1 MEDMR
6 VRYESFG
13 GIIALDNPA
22 ATVYVDQEY
31 MQGLGYADS
40 PLWNRESP
48 CLSAPVTA
56 HFALTNRCPLSC
68 RTCYNAAGALSSPEL
83 TTEEAKQVLDTLAA
97 MRVFTVAFGGGEPLA
112 RDDIFELAEH
122 ARQRGIVPTLTT
134 NGFYIDRRIARRCRV
149 FSHIHVS
156 LDGVGKTY
164 QAVRGVDGFEHA
176 ARALKLLT
184 RTGIS
189 VGVNCV
195 VSRANFDHLE
205 DLVRFITSLGVR
217 DVIFLRLKPAGRA
230 QSVYESLRLTPQQ
243 RMQFYP
249 YLKTLTHRYKLL
261 CHCDCAM
268 MPFVYCH
275 HPDEE
280 ALRLFA
286 GEGCVGANEIIEIL
300 PHGGVKACSFAAETT
315 GRADD
320 LPHLWSTDYAFER
333 FRCWT
338 RSAPEPCRT
347 CRYLELCR
355 GGCHAVAEALTGLF
369 NAPDPE
375 CPFVEERK
383 T

>member
-1 MEDMR
+1 MKGIR
-6 VRYESFG
+6 ARYESFG

-40 PLWNRESP
+40 PLWQREHP
-48 CLSAPVTA
+48 YLSAPLTA
-56 HFALTNRCPLSC
+56 HFAITHRCPMSC
-68 RTCYNAAGALSSPEL
+68 RTCYTATGALSSPEL
-83 TTEEAKQVLDTLAA
+83 TTDGAKLVLDTLAA
-97 MRVFTVAFGGGEPLA
+97 MQVFSIAFGGGEPLA
-112 RDDIFELAEH
+112 RDDLFELAAY

-134 NGFYIDRRIARRCRV
+134 NGYYINRHTAHRCRI

-156 LDGVGKTY
+156 LDGVGAQY

-184 RTGIS
+184 RNGIS

-195 VSRANFDHLE
+195 VSRANFNHLE
-205 DLVRFITSLGVR
+205 DLVRFVTKLGVR
-217 DVIFLRLKPAGRA
+217 DVIFLRLKPGGRA

-243 RMQFYP
+243 RMQFYT
-249 YLKTLTHRYKLL
+249 YLKTLTHHYSLH
-261 CHCDCAM
+261 CHVDCAM
-268 MPFVYCH
+268 MPFVYWH

-300 PHGGVKACSFAAETT
+300 PHGEVKACSFATT
-315 GRADD
+315 TVGEADN
-320 LPHLWSTDYAFER
+320 LPHIWSTAHAFER
-333 FRCWT
+333 FRYWIHT
-338 RSAPEPCRT
+338 SPEPCRS
-347 CRYLELCR
+347 CRYLQLCR
-355 GGCHAVAEALTGLF
+355 GGCHAVAETLTGDL

-375 CPFVEERK
+375 CLFVEERR